1 MKLSNMKKK
10 YIVIAFSAVVSI
22 LTAYGFMN
30 LDKKAVRSLPATNG
44 FAVVELFTSEGC
56 SSCPPADE
64 AVAALLAKNIKN
76 VYILAY
82 HVDYWNRLGWEDQF
96 SKPEYSQRQS
106 QYASVLGL
114 SSVYTPQVIVNGSS
128 EFVGSDEDKLN
139 GTVED
144 NLQTDIK
151 QNVNINAVRVDNT
164 ITVDYSTGGN
174 DEVLLNLALVQPEAT
189 TSVKRG
195 ENGGRVLHHVNIV
208 RVLKTID
215 AKGEGKLTIDIP
227 SELSNASLQL
237 IAYTQGKDNLRI
249 LGADQKTL

>member
-1 MKLSNMKKK
+1 MKKK
-10 YIVIAFSAVVSI
+10 YIIIAFSAALLI
-22 LTAYGFMN
+22 FTAYGFMMA
-30 LDKKAVRSLPATNG
+30 DKKAATTLSATNG

-64 AVAALLAKNIKN
+64 AIATLLAKNIKN

-82 HVDYWNRLGWEDQF
+82 HVDYWNRLGWKDQF

-106 QYASVLGL
+106 QYASILGL
-114 SSVYTPQVIVNGSS
+114 SSVYTPQVIINGSL

-139 GTVED
+139 ETVED
-144 NLQTDIK
+144 NLQTVIK
-151 QNVNINAVRVDNT
+151 QNVTINPVRLNNT
-164 ITVDYSTGGN
+164 ITVNYNTGGN
-174 DEVLLNLALVQPEAT
+174 DEVLLNLALVQAEAT

-208 RVLKTID
+208 RVLKTVD

-227 SELSNASLQL
+227 SELNNASLQL
-237 IAYTQGKDNLRI
+237 IAYTQEKENFKI
-249 LGADQKTL
+249 LGADQKAL